1 MDAMTNVTP
10 RLTQRAMSTVGLFAI
25 VGTPLPILK
34 SILAK
39 AVIYP
44 IGVPTES
51 YLIAEQSG
59 CRCAHHACKR

>member
-1 MDAMTNVTP
+1 MNVTP
-10 RLTQRAMSTVGLFAI
+10 RLTQRAMSTVALISI

-44 IGVPTES
+44 IGVPVVR
-51 YLIAEQSG
+51 LGAKIH
-59 CRCAHHACKR
+59 R